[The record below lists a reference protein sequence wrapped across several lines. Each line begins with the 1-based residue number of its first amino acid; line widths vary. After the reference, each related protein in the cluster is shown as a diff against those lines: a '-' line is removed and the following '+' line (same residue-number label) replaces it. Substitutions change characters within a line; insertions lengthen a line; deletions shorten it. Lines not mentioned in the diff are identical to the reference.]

1 MRVFIVEDE
10 YLARERLK
18 RFLQKIPDVE
28 IVGEAENKAQ
38 AIENIPHSDADVI
51 FLDVKLPDGTG
62 LEVAKALLD
71 LGLNPY
77 IIFATAYGE
86 FALEAFKVNS
96 IDYILKPYEFEDIEK
111 AINKVKSIENK
122 RVNIA
127 NTVKF
132 LENTQEF
139 FIPVKHLSKLIL
151 LKPQDIYYI
160 KAELSE
166 TVIRTKDNEYFSNK
180 KLYELEQILKPK
192 GFFRVHKSYLVNLS
206 KIREMKVAEQSKFII
221 FFEGINDTVKTSRD
235 GAKALRDYLGV

>member
-1 MRVFIVEDE
+1 MRVFILEDE

-28 IVGEAENKAQ
+28 VVGEAESKEEAL
-38 AIENIPHSDADVI
+38 EKIPKSDVDVV

-62 LEVAKALLD
+62 LEVARYILD
-71 LGLNPY
+71 QELNPY

-86 FALEAFKVNS
+86 YALEAFKVNAV
-96 IDYILKPYEFEDIEK
+96 DYILKPYEFEDVEN
-111 AINKVKSIENK
+111 AINKVKNLENK
-122 RVNIA
+122 RTNINNIA
-127 NTVKF
+127 KF

-139 FIPVKHLSKLIL
+139 FIPVKHLGKLIL
-151 LKPQDIYYI
+151 LKPSDIYYI

-166 TVIRTKDNEYFSNK
+166 TIIRTKDNEYFSNK
-180 KLYELEQILKPK
+180 KLYELESILKPK

-206 KIREMKVAEQSKFII
+206 KIKEMKVAEQSKFVIY
-221 FFEGINDTVKTSRD
+221 FDGINDTVKTSRD

>member
-28 IVGEAENKAQ
+28 IVGEAENKTQ
-38 AIENIPHSDADVI
+38 ALEKIPSLEPDVV

-62 LEVAKALLD
+62 LEVAKSLLES
-71 LGLNPY
+71 GINPY

-86 FALEAFKVNS
+86 YALEAFKVNS
-96 IDYILKPYEFEDIEK
+96 VDYILKPYEQKDVEN
-111 AINKVKSIENK
+111 ALNKVKNLENK
-122 RVNIA
+122 RI
-127 NTVKF
+127 NTTNTIKF
-132 LENTQEF
+132 LETNQEF

-151 LKPQDIYYI
+151 LKPQDIYYV

-166 TVIRTKDNEYFSNK
+166 TIIRTKDGEYFSNK
-180 KLYELEQILKPK
+180 KLYELENILKPK
-192 GFFRVHKSYLVNLS
+192 GFFRVHKSYLVNLG
-206 KIREMKVAEQSKFII
+206 KIKEMKVAEQSKFVIY
-221 FFEGINDTVKTSRD
+221 FDGINDTVKTSRD

>member
-28 IVGEAENKAQ
+28 IVGEAENKTQ
-38 AIENIPHSDADVI
+38 ALEKIPSLEPDVV

-62 LEVAKALLD
+62 LEVAKSLLES
-71 LGLNPY
+71 GINPY

-86 FALEAFKVNS
+86 YALEAFKVNS
-96 IDYILKPYEFEDIEK
+96 VDYILKPYEQKDVEN
-111 AINKVKSIENK
+111 ALNKVKNLENK
-122 RVNIA
+122 RI
-127 NTVKF
+127 NTTNTIKF
-132 LENTQEF
+132 LETNQEF

-151 LKPQDIYYI
+151 LKPQDIYYV

-166 TVIRTKDNEYFSNK
+166 TIIRTKDGEYFSNK
-180 KLYELEQILKPK
+180 KLYELETILKPK
-192 GFFRVHKSYLVNLS
+192 GFFRVHKSYLVNLG
-206 KIREMKVAEQSKFII
+206 KIKEMKVAEQSKFVIY
-221 FFEGINDTVKTSRD
+221 FDGINDTVKTSRD